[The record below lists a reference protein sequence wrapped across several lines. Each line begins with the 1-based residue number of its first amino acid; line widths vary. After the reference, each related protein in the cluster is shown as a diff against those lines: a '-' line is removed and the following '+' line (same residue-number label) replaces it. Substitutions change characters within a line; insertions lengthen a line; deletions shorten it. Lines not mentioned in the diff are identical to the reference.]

1 MSKAIQPIM
10 YVIAAVFFISCFIM
24 YIPQLNGMRRANGTG
39 SANDTVI
46 AKVNGEDVPRDL
58 YERAVQFSVRVME
71 QRSIQANQK
80 PGLREYHLARGQGFE
95 AVVDDILRS
104 QAAQK
109 EGLEV
114 PNSEVRKTIDEQLK
128 SEMDRM
134 GEGATPEEKKQ
145 YEQQIR
151 SMADS
156 NAVRRSLLSQRLNDK
171 LREKFKPTEADL
183 MASYNEVKTR
193 HILIKATQQTQAE
206 ALKKANEVLAKVKAG
221 GDFAA
226 LAKQYS
232 DDTGSKNNGGDVG
245 WITATSS
252 FVPEFS
258 EAARKLKKGEI
269 AGPVP
274 TMFGYHIMKADDVR
288 VNIPKDIKDPKKKKE
303 YMERF
308 EDQTIQNKTQ
318 TFFAGLRM
326 QATIQPID
334 PWVAGYMAE
343 NQSMSA
349 EQAGSHAEAQKL
361 LADAI
366 KSYEEA
372 AARND
377 LAAGP
382 PLYAKLAELYNQTH
396 QDDKALVALGKVLA
410 TTPAAEQYIMQGDI
424 YERKKDKENA
434 IKAYQGAMKLAVGQ
448 PWLYL
453 QLQQSFLKLG
463 RKDLA
468 DNAHKEWDKFNKN
481 PNMKGLMP
489 GRMPPIGIPAQAGG

>member
-10 YVIAAVFFISCFIM
+10 YVIAAVFFLSCFL
-24 YIPQLNGMRRANGTG
+24 YYLPGG
-39 SANDTVI
+39 SKTMGLQAKANDAVV
-46 AKVNGEDVPRDL
+46 AKVNGEDAPRDL

-71 QRSIQANQK
+71 QRSAQANQK

-95 AVVDDILRS
+95 AVVDDILRA
-104 QAAQK
+104 QAAGR
-109 EGLEV
+109 EGIEI
-114 PNSEVRKTIDEQLK
+114 PNSEIRKTIDEQIK

-134 GEGATPEEKKQ
+134 GEGATPQERKQ
-145 YEQQIR
+145 FEDQIR
-151 SMADS
+151 SMADQQS
-156 NAVRRSLLSQRLNDK
+156 VRRSMLSQRLNEK

-183 MASYNEVKTR
+183 MASYNEVKAR
-193 HILIKATQQTQAE
+193 HILIKATEQTKAD

-221 GDFAA
+221 GDFVQ

-232 DDTGSKNNGGDVG
+232 DDTASKNNGGDVG

-258 EAARKLKKGEI
+258 DAARKMKKGEI
-269 AGPVP
+269 TGPVT

-288 VNIPKDIKDPKKKKE
+288 VNVPKDIKDPKKKKE

-318 TFFAGLRM
+318 TFFAGLRL
-326 QATIQPID
+326 QATIVPID

-343 NQSMSA
+343 NQAMSA
-349 EQAGSHAEAQKL
+349 QQNGGSAAEVQKL
-361 LADAI
+361 TADAI
-366 KSYEEA
+366 KNYEEA
-372 AARND
+372 AKRDD

-382 PLYAKLAELYNQTH
+382 PLYAKLAEMYNNTR
-396 QDDKALVALGKVLA
+396 QDDKALGALAKVLESN
-410 TTPAAEQYIMQGDI
+410 PGPEQFIMQGEI

-434 IKAYQGAMKLAVGQ
+434 IKAYQGAMKLAKAQ

-453 QLQQSFLKLG
+453 QLQQAFKRLG
-463 RKDLA
+463 RNDLA
-468 DNAHKEWDKFNKN
+468 QLAYKGWTDFNKN
-481 PNMKGLMP
+481 PNMKGLTPGGMP
-489 GRMPPIGIPAQAGG
+489 NFGIPAQVGG